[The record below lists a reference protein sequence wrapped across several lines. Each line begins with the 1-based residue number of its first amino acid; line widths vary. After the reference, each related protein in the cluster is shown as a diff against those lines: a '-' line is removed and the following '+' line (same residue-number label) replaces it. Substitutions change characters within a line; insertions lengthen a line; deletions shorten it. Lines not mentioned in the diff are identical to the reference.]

1 MIQME
6 NVGTLKTVCSKCGG
20 ERIYK
25 QYKIL
30 SRTIEVLSVPCPCEK
45 ERIEKVEQEERKYEE
60 AIRLAEQ
67 ERYIEKLKSRSMLD
81 EKFKNSTFEN
91 WNGDNKTQKVINI
104 CKKYCD
110 NFDYNKENNVG
121 ILLYGNAG
129 VGKTYSV
136 SCIANFLMEQ
146 RKSVICTSINGLLR
160 QFKSTYNSS
169 SKESEKDVLEYIKT
183 IDLLIIDDLGT
194 EQLTE
199 WSSSILYEI
208 IDTRYRSDK
217 PLIITTN
224 LQRQE
229 FQNRYH
235 QRINDRIFEMCVL
248 VNCSGNSIR
257 EMFSKNKTEIL
268 RDEIIN

>member
-1 MIQME
+1 MIVQKGAMIQQVD
-6 NVGTLKTVCSKCGG
+6 NVGALKTVCSKCGG

-30 SRTIEVLSVPCPCEK
+30 IRTIEVLSVPCPCEK

-121 ILLYGNAG
+121 MLLYGNAG
-129 VGKTYSV
+129 VGKT
-136 SCIANFLMEQ
+136 
-146 RKSVICTSINGLLR
+146 
-160 QFKSTYNSS
+160 
-169 SKESEKDVLEYIKT
+169 
-183 IDLLIIDDLGT
+183 
-194 EQLTE
+194 
-199 WSSSILYEI
+199 
-208 IDTRYRSDK
+208 
-217 PLIITTN
+217 
-224 LQRQE
+224 
-229 FQNRYH
+229 
-235 QRINDRIFEMCVL
+235 
-248 VNCSGNSIR
+248 
-257 EMFSKNKTEIL
+257 
-268 RDEIIN
+268 

>member
-1 MIQME
+1 M
-6 NVGTLKTVCSKCGG
+6 NVGTSKTVCICSKCGG
-20 ERIYK
+20 EQIYK
-25 QYKIL
+25 PVKVMGK
-30 SRTIEVLSVPCPCEK
+30 TISVLSVACSCEK
-45 ERIEKVEQEERKYEE
+45 ERIEKEQQEKLKREESERLREEKKY
-60 AIRLAEQ
+60 IK
-67 ERYIEKLKSRSMLD
+67 KLKSRSMLD

-91 WNGDNKTQKVINI
+91 CNEDNRFQKLITI
-104 CKKYCD
+104 CKKYCE
-110 NFDYNKENNVG
+110 NFDYNKEKNIG
-121 ILLYGNAG
+121 MLLCGSAG

-136 SCIANFLMEQ
+136 SCIANFLMEH

-169 SKESEKDVLEYIKT
+169 SKESEKDVLDYINT

-224 LQRQE
+224 LQKQDL
-229 FQNRYH
+229 QNRYH
-235 QRINDRIFEMCVL
+235 QRINDRIFEMCPL
-248 VNCSGNSIR
+248 VNCNGNSIR
-257 EMFSKNKTEIL
+257 EMLSRNKIELLKNEMLK
-268 RDEIIN
+268 

>member
-1 MIQME
+1 MG
-6 NVGTLKTVCSKCGG
+6 NVGTLKKVCSKCGG
-20 ERIYK
+20 EQIYN
-25 QYKIL
+25 QYKIMNKV
-30 SRTIEVLSVPCPCEK
+30 IEVISVPCQCEK
-45 ERIEKVEQEERKYEE
+45 ERIEKEQQEQLRYEE
-60 AIRLAEQ
+60 AKKLREQ
-67 ERYIEKLKSRSMLD
+67 EKYIEKLKSRSMLD

-91 WNGDNKTQKVINI
+91 WNGDNKSQKIINI
-104 CKKYCD
+104 CKKYCE

-121 ILLYGNAG
+121 MLLHGNAG

-136 SCIANFLMEQ
+136 SCIANFLMEH

-199 WSSSILYEI
+199 WSNSILYEI

>member
-1 MIQME
+1 M
-6 NVGTLKTVCSKCGG
+6 
-20 ERIYK
+20 
-25 QYKIL
+25 
-30 SRTIEVLSVPCPCEK
+30 
-45 ERIEKVEQEERKYEE
+45 
-60 AIRLAEQ
+60 
-67 ERYIEKLKSRSMLD
+67 
-81 EKFKNSTFEN
+81 
-91 WNGDNKTQKVINI
+91 
-104 CKKYCD
+104 
-110 NFDYNKENNVG
+110 
-121 ILLYGNAG
+121 
-129 VGKTYSV
+129 
-136 SCIANFLMEQ
+136 
-146 RKSVICTSINGLLR
+146 
-160 QFKSTYNSS
+160 
-169 SKESEKDVLEYIKT
+169 
-183 IDLLIIDDLGT
+183 IIDDLGT